1 MEQQKSFFEGDPKGV
16 FVFGLVTGIALTLL
30 VSNLFGGAFAAGG
43 TNRAANN
50 APTPVVDAQPTPS
63 QPAPAGE
70 LAPVT
75 DEDHVLGDLSEASVI
90 MVEYSDF
97 ECPFCERHHPTLKA
111 IVDEFGDDVAWVY
124 RHLPLSFHQQ
134 AQPAALASE
143 CAAEQGEFWTYS
155 DELFANQARLGDALY
170 EEIAQDLG
178 LNMNQFTDC
187 YESEKYATAIA
198 EDQASAQAAGAS
210 GTPATFVNGQLVS
223 GAQPLETFRQ
233 IIQAEI
239 ANK

>member
-30 VSNLFGGAFAAGG
+30 VSNLFSGALANGGA
-43 TNRAANN
+43 NRAGNT
-50 APTPVVDAQPTPS
+50 APTPVVGAQPTPA

-75 DEDHVLGDLSEASVI
+75 DEDHIIGDLSKASVV

-134 AQPAALASE
+134 ARPAALASE
-143 CAAEQGEFWTYS
+143 CAAEQGEFWAYS

-170 EEIAQDLG
+170 EEIARDLG
-178 LNMNQFTDC
+178 LNMNQFNDC
-187 YESEKYATAIA
+187 YESEKYAAAVA

-223 GAQPLETFRQ
+223 GAQPLATFRQ
-233 IIQAEI
+233 IIQAEL